1 MNKKAKNKN
10 LTKIILNLLIKN
22 EYLRDD
28 WVHTIRM
35 VHDIE
40 MGLHGIVQ
48 QDYYYTIF
56 YTEKLSN
63 VHTIKR
69 LWQMVQEYRAD
80 LRGETWE
87 ERQKQGGMIA
97 KEIVFIN
104 PLQLKMFDETILKV
118 LKKSLQQDPENRFQ
132 SANEFTQALNG
143 DKVGPVSLEKR

>member
-40 MGLHGIVQ
+40 MRLHGIVQ

-104 PLQLKMFDETILKV
+104 PLQLKMFDE
-118 LKKSLQQDPENRFQ
+118 
-132 SANEFTQALNG
+132 
-143 DKVGPVSLEKR
+143 